1 MAKHKYDFDLIVI
14 GSGAGGSVAADIVA
28 AAGWRVAIIENEELG
43 GEASNWGSV
52 PLKSLLRAAEIYS
65 LAKNHGPAV
74 GLRSASIGYNY
85 PSVRAW
91 KDAVV
96 KRSGSASSAR
106 YYQSKGISLLKG
118 EARFLSPHE
127 ITVNRRHISAQHF
140 LIASG
145 SMPADGGV
153 IGLDKVTHLTPRSAL
168 DLIRPPKTIFIIGAG
183 ATGCEFAELFS
194 SFGTKVYLADRA
206 ARILPQEDTEVSQLT
221 EEVFRRQ
228 RGMSVLTHAK
238 VVRIAKDG
246 VMTRVSYLHGS
257 EEHSVKVDQVLLA
270 AGKNPAVDLG
280 LDNAGVEYSA
290 KGIEVNEHLET
301 STKNI
306 YAAGDILGRF
316 FYTHTGVYESRVAA
330 NNLLYPKR
338 KISPSYA
345 AVPRV
350 TFLSPEIA
358 SVGLSEADCLK
369 RDLSIKTA
377 TAPLTIIA
385 RSNVDNV
392 RDGFVKV
399 ITNKKLEIIGASVVA
414 PHAGEIIHEL
424 TLAVQYGLTATEIA
438 STLHAFP
445 SWSEAVRVACSKI
458 KAP

>member
-28 AAGWRVAIIENEELG
+28 GAGWRVAIIENDELG
-43 GEASNWGSV
+43 GESSNWGSV

-65 LAKNHGPAV
+65 LAKTQGPAV

-91 KDAVV
+91 KDTVV
-96 KRSGSASSAR
+96 KRSGGSNSAR

-118 EARFLSPHE
+118 EARFINPHE
-127 ITVNRRHISAQHF
+127 VTVNRRHITAQYF
-140 LIASG
+140 LIAAG
-145 SMPADGGV
+145 STPADGGV
-153 IGLDKVTHLTPRSAL
+153 VGLDKTAHLTPRSAL
-168 DLIRPPKTIFIIGAG
+168 ELIRPPKTIFIVGAG

-194 SFGTKVYLADRA
+194 SFGSKVYLADRA
-206 ARILPQEDTEVSQLT
+206 ARILPREDTEVSQLA

-238 VVRIAKDG
+238 VIRLTREG
-246 VMTRVSYLHGS
+246 VMTRVTYLHGS

-270 AGKNPAVDLG
+270 AGKNPTVDLG

-290 KGIEVNEHLET
+290 KGVEVNEHLET

-316 FYTHTGVYESRVAA
+316 LYTHTGVYESRVAA

-338 KISPSYA
+338 KMSPDYS

-350 TFLSPEIA
+350 TFLNPEIA

-369 RDLSIKTA
+369 RDLHIKTA

-385 RSNVDNV
+385 RANVDNV

-399 ITNKKLEIIGASVVA
+399 ITNKKLELIGASVVA

-424 TLAVQYGLTATEIA
+424 ALAVQYGLTATEVAATI
-438 STLHAFP
+438 HAFP

-458 KAP
+458 K

>member
-1 MAKHKYDFDLIVI
+1 MAKQKYDFDLIVI

-28 AAGWRVAIIENEELG
+28 GAGWRVGIIENDELG
-43 GEASNWGSV
+43 GEATNWGSV
-52 PLKSLLRAAEIYS
+52 PSKALLRAAEIYN

-91 KDAVV
+91 KDTVV
-96 KRSGSASSAR
+96 KRSGAASGAR

-118 EARFLSPHE
+118 EARFINSHE
-127 ITVNRRHISAQHF
+127 ITVNRRHISAQNF

-145 SMPADGGV
+145 SKPADGGV
-153 IGLDKVTHLTPRSAL
+153 VGLDKVAHLTPRSAL
-168 DLIRPPKTIFIIGAG
+168 DLIRPPKTVFIIGAG

-194 SFGTKVYLADRA
+194 SFGSKVYLADRA
-206 ARILPQEDTEVSQLT
+206 ARILPREDTEVSQLA
-221 EEVFRRQ
+221 EDVFRRQ

-238 VVRIAKDG
+238 VIRIARDG
-246 VMTRVSYLHGS
+246 VMTRVTYLHGS

-270 AGKNPAVDLG
+270 AGKTPAVDIG
-280 LDNAGVEYSA
+280 LDNAGIDYSA
-290 KGIEVNEHLET
+290 KGVEINEFLET
-301 STKNI
+301 SAKNI

-316 FYTHTGVYESRVAA
+316 LYTHTGVYESRVAA
-330 NNLLYPKR
+330 NNLLHPKR
-338 KISPSYA
+338 KISPDYS

-358 SVGLSEADCLK
+358 SVGMSEADCLK
-369 RDLSIKTA
+369 RDLSVKSA
-377 TAPLTIIA
+377 TAPLSIIA
-385 RSNVDNV
+385 RANVDNIP
-392 RDGFVKV
+392 DGFVKV

-424 TLAVQYGLTATEIA
+424 TLAVQYGLTAPEIA
-438 STLHAFP
+438 ATLHAFP

-458 KAP
+458 K